1 MGKHLG
7 PATQTGFD
15 FNKICVFC
23 GKYCVRIN
31 KCVFIILKIKCVN
44 SGRIDDI
51 CNKVNFITKL
61 HTFYNTLQTFCQNT
75 QHFIKTHT
83 NITIFDT
90 FGKTIS
96 LRDLRISQS

>member
-1 MGKHLG
+1 MARVDGEHLG
-7 PATQTGFD
+7 PATWTGFD

-44 SGRIDDI
+44 SDSYDDI

-61 HTFYNTLQTFCQNT
+61 HIFYNTLQTFCQNT
-75 QHFIKTHT
+75 NILSKHT
-83 NITIFDT
+83 QILQFLTLLAGRSRYET
-90 FGKTIS
+90 
-96 LRDLRISQS
+96 